1 MGIAKYVKP
10 KFVDQI
16 LKEEAEIIKGLQME
30 VADDWGLKDDS
41 GELRKSLRG
50 ESLQGNLYVTQLG
63 DGTRLTM
70 RYVKYLRFI
79 DMPWVASRKKGL
91 HLYNRIVFGRVYNDT
106 HLRLRLAYREAFSEQ
121 AISMIKESMDKLNN
135 R

>member
-50 ESLQGNLYVTQLG
+50 HFSVTQLG
-63 DGTRLTM
+63 EGNSAHHAVREISTFY
-70 RYVKYLRFI
+70 RYALGGFPEKRSSLV
-79 DMPWVASRKKGL
+79 
-91 HLYNRIVFGRVYNDT
+91 
-106 HLRLRLAYREAFSEQ
+106 
-121 AISMIKESMDKLNN
+121 
-135 R
+135 

>member
-16 LKEEAEIIKGLQME
+16 LKEEAEIIKGLQLD
-30 VADDWGLKDDS
+30 VADEWGLNDDS
-41 GELRKSLRG
+41 GELRESLRG
-50 ESLQGNLYVTQLG
+50 HFSVTQLG
-63 DGTRLTM
+63 EGTRLTM
-70 RYVKYLRFI
+70 RYMKYLRFI

-106 HLRLRLAYREAFSEQ
+106 HLRLLLAYRQAFSEQ
-121 AISMIKESMDKLNN
+121 AINMIKESMDQLNN

>member
-1 MGIAKYVKP
+1 MGITKFVKP

-16 LKEEAEIIKGLQME
+16 LKEEAEIIKGLQMD
-30 VADDWGLKDDS
+30 VADEWGLNDDS

-50 ESLQGNLYVTQLG
+50 HFTVTELG
-63 DGTRLTM
+63 RGTQLTM

-79 DMPWVASRKKGL
+79 DMPWVASRKKSL

-106 HLRLRLAYREAFSEQ
+106 HLRLRLAYREAFNEQ
-121 AISMIKESMDKLNN
+121 AISMIKESMNQLNN